1 MDVSIVKKLGI
12 LLNNVPTDSW
22 AEDKKEEDLVEIDM
36 KVINIVEEKNKE
48 AEVKVIIMSVK
59 DIKEDIESLDH
70 VNTLHM
76 NIIEEETT
84 EDKGVDIRIQDLGL
98 DLIKIAVTDVEVK
111 NQIILDEFE
120 REEKREGR

>member
-76 NIIEEETT
+76 NITEEETT

-111 NQIILDEFE
+111 N
-120 REEKREGR
+120 